1 MISSLKWVHFQKEW
15 FQRQGISSCP
25 ATSLPCVYKA
35 GRGQAR
41 PCLVWPRHPLSQ
53 GQDVVC
59 TIGQIK
65 MLDLVRFAGSES
77 HNITV
82 PQLLDKYCIV
92 YTGLFFSSPKG
103 KGKAGFIY
111 QFSVPMQQPICFCFR
126 GSLYFNFHQIPSCL
140 VQPMTSLDNLLMSY
154 TNCVNG
160 AAYSRQNR

>member
-1 MISSLKWVHFQKEW
+1 MYCLLDNLLKNEW

-65 MLDLVRFAGSES
+65 MLIQLDLQALRVIIS
-77 HNITV
+77 

-111 QFSVPMQQPICFCFR
+111 QFSVPMQQPICFCFCFR

-140 VQPMTSLDNLLMSY
+140 VQPMTSLDNW
-154 TNCVNG
+154 G
-160 AAYSRQNR
+160 